1 MAVIDKIVNNSPM
14 ARSDAPVPRRRLPP
28 AARRAQLIACALQA
42 FASEGLSGGGHAK
55 VAELAGVS
63 VPTVFHYF
71 PTREALVDSVLDEVE
86 SFFTALAESIHG
98 RDNSASA
105 ILAAHGLAFLQ
116 ACDSHPDHVRVWLD
130 WSTAI
135 REHVWPRYLGFLER
149 LVGIVA
155 ATLDRARRR
164 GEVPTSLDADS
175 AARLFVG
182 NAHMAAVMKFSPD
195 SRLDLEEHVRQAVTT
210 LLAG

>member
-1 MAVIDKIVNNSPM
+1 M
-14 ARSDAPVPRRRLPP
+14 ARSDVPAPRRRLPP
-28 AARRAQLIACALQA
+28 EARRAQLIACALQA
-42 FASEGLSGGGHAK
+42 FASEGLSGGGHAR

-71 PTREALVDSVLDEVE
+71 PTREALLDSVLDEVE
-86 SFFTALAESIHG
+86 SFFTVLAETIHG
-98 RDNSASA
+98 RDDTALSV
-105 ILAAHGLAFLQ
+105 LTAHALAFLES
-116 ACDSHPDHVRVWLD
+116 CDSHPDHVRVWLD

-135 REHVWPRYLGFLER
+135 REHVWPRYLDFLER

-155 ATLDRARRR
+155 ATLEKARHRS
-164 GEVPTSLDADS
+164 EVPRSLDTDS

-195 SRLDLEEHVRQAVTT
+195 SRLDLEGHVRQAVTT